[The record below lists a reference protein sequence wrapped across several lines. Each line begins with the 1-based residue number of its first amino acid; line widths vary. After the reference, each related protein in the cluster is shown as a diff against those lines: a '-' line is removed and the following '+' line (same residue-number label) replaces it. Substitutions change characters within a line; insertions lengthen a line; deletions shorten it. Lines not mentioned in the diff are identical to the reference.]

1 MRIFI
6 STIVSLLF
14 FIVSVQAQDIVGKW
28 YCSNEFLD
36 SLGVSS
42 YYDDLSGSIEFNKDA
57 TFVLRIE
64 GSGLV
69 SRSSA
74 FTEKAWGT
82 PLHRRRKTRYR
93 NLFVRVK
100 GTFCVESGRVTTTVV
115 PQDVICYVGSGRKSQ
130 NLSDVED
137 DEFEMKWKLF
147 QQSAYENAE
156 SNAER
161 MANTIKTERKHLWEW
176 NNEHIMVTDDSLLVG
191 NGKKFIKK
199 RGGSWGDYMAKLYSR
214 PHRYSKRLNKTAGRA
229 IEVIQQWEKNT
240 EKKKR
245 WAVKTLEK
253 ETAQDSVSYFMFYLG
268 LAYMDGIGTEKDTA
282 KAVVLMEKAGA
293 VGYVRA
299 YHVLGMRYKQGN
311 SGVCQ
316 DFGRAYECFSRGA
329 ELSSTICQYAKGYML
344 YKGLGCKQ
352 NYQDAA
358 RSFLSAANDRDA
370 KSWYMLGLC
379 SRNGYGLVKDTAAAT
394 FCLKRA
400 ARMHCKEAKEELARS
415 HEETYMHETYLD
427 DERYSFIPD
436 TMPDVRPSVAD
447 SILTDGSYSGFIVTY
462 DWSGKYILDEQPL
475 SMTVSRA
482 DGELSGTLTVGKDEV
497 SYRGTLSGGRL
508 VFSDGNV
515 TLPERYVRG
524 GKMDYELD
532 SMALDATDG
541 KIRGRLNLYSAK
553 LKEPGRPMY
562 MELRRVGYNGI

>member
-1 MRIFI
+1 
-6 STIVSLLF
+6 
-14 FIVSVQAQDIVGKW
+14 
-28 YCSNEFLD
+28 
-36 SLGVSS
+36 
-42 YYDDLSGSIEFNKDA
+42 
-57 TFVLRIE
+57 
-64 GSGLV
+64 
-69 SRSSA
+69 
-74 FTEKAWGT
+74 
-82 PLHRRRKTRYR
+82 
-93 NLFVRVK
+93 
-100 GTFCVESGRVTTTVV
+100 
-115 PQDVICYVGSGRKSQ
+115 
-130 NLSDVED
+130 
-137 DEFEMKWKLF
+137 
-147 QQSAYENAE
+147 
-156 SNAER
+156 
-161 MANTIKTERKHLWEW
+161 
-176 NNEHIMVTDDSLLVG
+176 
-191 NGKKFIKK
+191 
-199 RGGSWGDYMAKLYSR
+199 
-214 PHRYSKRLNKTAGRA
+214 
-229 IEVIQQWEKNT
+229 
-240 EKKKR
+240 
-245 WAVKTLEK
+245 
-253 ETAQDSVSYFMFYLG
+253 
-268 LAYMDGIGTEKDTA
+268 
-282 KAVVLMEKAGA
+282 
-293 VGYVRA
+293 
-299 YHVLGMRYKQGN
+299 
-311 SGVCQ
+311 
-316 DFGRAYECFSRGA
+316 
-329 ELSSTICQYAKGYML
+329 ML

-415 HEETYMHETYLD
+415 HEETYMHEEYLD

-482 DGELSGTLTVGKDEV
+482 DGELSGTLTVGKDGV